1 MRDAAMTAHRANR
14 GQEEGGTVVTRFAPS
29 PTGRLHLG
37 HAASAIAA
45 HDFARAR
52 GGRFLLRIEDID
64 GTRRRPEHVAA
75 ILADLAWLGL
85 TWEGPVFQSERL
97 PLYAAALERLRAA
110 GLVYP
115 CFCTRV
121 EIAAASLHAP
131 HGPEPAYPGGCRGL
145 VAPNLERAHCW
156 RLDVAKAFAT
166 LPSAGRRTA
175 ARQRD
180 GGGGSGPGGPPGAE
194 PSPPCPP
201 RGHGSPP
208 RPGEDLW
215 WHDATAGWVRA
226 DPVAHG
232 DVILARKDAPASY
245 HLAVTVDDAAQG
257 VTDVVRGVDL
267 FAATHVHRLLQALL
281 GLPTPRYHHHSL
293 LTGPD
298 GARLAKRH
306 GSPTLAALRD
316 AGEDGTQVA
325 AALRAGR
332 LPVGF
337 AAASA

>member
-1 MRDAAMTAHRANR
+1 MTAQRANR
-14 GQEEGGTVVTRFAPS
+14 GQGEDGTVVTRFAPS

-45 HDFARAR
+45 YDLARAR
-52 GGRFLLRIEDID
+52 GGRFLLRIEDLD

-85 TWEGPVFQSERL
+85 EWEGPVFQSERL
-97 PLYAAALERLRAA
+97 PLYAAALARLQAA
-110 GLVYP
+110 ALVYP
-115 CFCTRV
+115 CFCTRA
-121 EIAAASLHAP
+121 EIAAASLQAP
-131 HGPEPAYPGGCRGL
+131 HGPEPAYPGTCRRL
-145 VAPNLERAHCW
+145 VAPDLARAHSW
-156 RLDVAKAFAT
+156 RLDVAKALAI
-166 LPSAGRRTA
+166 LPGTGRGTDAPR
-175 ARQRD
+175 RG
-180 GGGGSGPGGPPGAE
+180 GGGGSDPGGPPGAE
-194 PSPPCPP
+194 RPPPCPLHG
-201 RGHGSPP
+201 RGPPP
-208 RPGEDLW
+208 RSGEELW
-215 WHDATAGWVRA
+215 WHDATVGWIEA
-226 DPVAHG
+226 DPAAHG

-281 GLPTPRYHHHSL
+281 GLPTPRYHHHPL

-306 GSPTLAALRD
+306 GSPTLAARRD